1 MAKYKYINEN
11 VLNEFL
17 GRILK
22 SLAGKSGKKAAS
34 LLKADPE
41 MQKLM
46 KKGDD
51 LADKMRKQIQKNKK
65 LVEFELLKLPLLDF
79 LYRFQ
84 IL

>member
-22 SLAGKSGKKAAS
+22 SLAGKSGKKAAA
-34 LLKADPE
+34 LMNADPE

-51 LADKMRKQIQKNKK
+51 LANKMRKQIQKKRK
-65 LVEFELLKLPLLDF
+65 EDPEYKRQTDALDKIWD
-79 LYRFQ
+79 L
-84 IL
+84 

>member
-1 MAKYKYINEN
+1 MAKYKYKNEN

-22 SLAGKSGKKAAS
+22 SLAGKSGKKAAA

-51 LADKMRKQIQKNKK
+51 LTDEIRKLIQKNKK
-65 LVEFELLKLPLLDF
+65 DNPQ
-79 LYRFQ
+79 YARQ
-84 IL
+84 MSAISRSMAS

>member
-1 MAKYKYINEN
+1 MAKYKYENEN

-22 SLAGKSGKKAAS
+22 SLAGKSGRKAAA

-46 KKGDD
+46 KQGDA
-51 LADKMRKQIQKNKK
+51 LTDKMRKQIQKNKK
-65 LVEFELLKLPLLDF
+65 NNPQYARQMSAIDA
-79 LYRFQ
+79 
-84 IL
+84 IMD

>member
-1 MAKYKYINEN
+1 MAKYKYKNEN

-22 SLAGKSGKKAAS
+22 SLAGKSGKKAAA
-34 LLKADPE
+34 LMNADPE

-51 LADKMRKQIQKNKK
+51 LANKMRKQIQKKRK
-65 LVEFELLKLPLLDF
+65 EDPEYKRQTDALDKIWD
-79 LYRFQ
+79 L
-84 IL
+84 